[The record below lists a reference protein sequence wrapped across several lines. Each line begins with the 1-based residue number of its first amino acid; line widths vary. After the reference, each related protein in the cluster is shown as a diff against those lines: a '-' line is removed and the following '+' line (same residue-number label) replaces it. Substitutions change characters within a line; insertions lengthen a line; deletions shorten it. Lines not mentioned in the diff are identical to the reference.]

1 MKVPP
6 QNGRCRT
13 GAESGHEASLPLH
26 PFGSSA
32 VCAKGYAGKGNFLS
46 MHPSEATSLLAHHP
60 IKTNRR
66 CSFYTSFAVFSR
78 FSMALPIHPL
88 GLKEG
93 SKIDFLHSAPL
104 YRFFLV
110 MHHCGL
116 FFLKALFLRA
126 PRREP
131 GSLSSKVHR

>member
-6 QNGRCRT
+6 QNGRPRT
-13 GAESGHEASLPLH
+13 APGSGHEVPLSLH

-32 VCAKGYAGKGNFLS
+32 VSAKGYADKGNLLS
-46 MHPSEATSLLAHHP
+46 MHPSEARSLSAHHP

-66 CSFYTSFAVFSR
+66 CSFYTSFAVFCR

-93 SKIDFLHSAPL
+93 SKIDFLNSAPL

-110 MHHCGL
+110 MHHSGL
-116 FFLKALFLRA
+116 FFLKALFLRGL
-126 PRREP
+126 RRAA
-131 GSLSSKVHR
+131 GILSSTLRR

>member
-6 QNGRCRT
+6 QNGRFRT
-13 GAESGHEASLPLH
+13 APGSGHEVPLSLHLL
-26 PFGSSA
+26 GSSA
-32 VCAKGYAGKGNFLS
+32 VSAKGCAGKGNFLS
-46 MHPSEATSLLAHHP
+46 MHLSEARSLSVHHP

-66 CSFYTSFAVFSR
+66 CSFYTGFAVFCR

-93 SKIDFLHSAPL
+93 SKIDFLNSAPL

-110 MHHCGL
+110 MHHSGL
-116 FFLKALFLRA
+116 FFPKALFLRA
-126 PRREP
+126 LRREP